1 MKKKKEYP
9 KPAATVYDFSSKYG
23 IMQDVNPGI
32 ATSGQESNYHSSLFD
47 DEEESNSSNT
57 TWDDED

>member
-23 IMQDVNPGI
+23 IMQEVNPNASAHGPN
-32 ATSGQESNYHSSLFD
+32 ANLNSSLFD